1 MMENV
6 AQFIKDYIPVLMG
19 AGLGFG
25 LFIGFVAELAGYA
38 VGKVQGMIGSQE

>member
-6 AQFIKDYIPVLMG
+6 AQFIKDYIPQLMG

-25 LFIGFVAELAGYA
+25 WLIGFVAEFAGYA